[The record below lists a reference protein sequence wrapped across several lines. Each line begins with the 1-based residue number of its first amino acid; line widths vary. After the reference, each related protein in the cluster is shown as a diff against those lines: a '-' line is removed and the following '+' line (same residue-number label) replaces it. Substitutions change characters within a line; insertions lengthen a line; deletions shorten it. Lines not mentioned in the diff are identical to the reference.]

1 MTKVFRVFISET
13 QGFHHDIEAETA
25 YHAKEQVR
33 ASFRGVEGAVDIQ
46 PIEDSDA
53 YTGYQIDDAIEIP
66 REDSD
71 LA

>member
-25 YHAKEQVR
+25 YDAKQQVR
-33 ASFRGVEGAVDIQ
+33 DSFKRAEGAADIQ
-46 PIEDSDA
+46 PIEDADA

>member
-13 QGFHHDIEAETA
+13 QGFHHDIEARTA
-25 YHAKEQVR
+25 YDAKQQVR
-33 ASFRGVEGAVDIQ
+33 ASFRGVEGAADIQ
-46 PIEDSDA
+46 PIEDADV
-53 YTGYQIDDAIEIP
+53 YTGYQVDDAVEIP